1 MICIRLNIPIFTII
15 LELITLN
22 ILQRC
27 NYKNNIL
34 IVIYQHNLIIIFKN
48 RNILYS
54 NSIINK
60 I

>member
-1 MICIRLNIPIFTII
+1 MRLNIPIFTII

-22 ILQRC
+22 ILQRF

-34 IVIYQHNLIIIFKN
+34 IVIYQYNLFINFKN
-48 RNILYS
+48 SNILYS
-54 NSIINK
+54 NRIINK